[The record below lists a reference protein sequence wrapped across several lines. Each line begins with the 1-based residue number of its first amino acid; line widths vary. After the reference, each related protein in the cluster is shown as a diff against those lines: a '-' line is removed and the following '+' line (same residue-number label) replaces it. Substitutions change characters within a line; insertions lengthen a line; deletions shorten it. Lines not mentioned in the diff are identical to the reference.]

1 MGSTYFESESQV
13 IPDMLLLIVEV
24 ISEFHTATCKSQN
37 EESGNGMRGILEC
50 EKSGWE
56 RGRLRVGAWGIRVG
70 TRGIKVGTRGIRV
83 GMRGLGVGMRG
94 IRRGMVAHGVFTCPS
109 PSNGVSPHFT
119 IEPPPSVPYTYF
131 FIRTL
136 IKIETLIRTLPPGK
150 QIRITTPEF

>member
-37 EESGNGMRGILEC
+37 EESGNGMRGIWER
-50 EKSGWE
+50 EKSWWE
-56 RGRLRVGAWGIRVG
+56 RGRIRVGAWGIM
-70 TRGIKVGTRGIRV
+70 VGTRGIRV
-83 GMRGLGVGMRG
+83 GMRGMGVGMRG
-94 IRRGMVAHGVFTCPS
+94 IRVGMVAHGVFTCPS

>member
-37 EESGNGMRGILEC
+37 EESGNGMRGIWER

-56 RGRLRVGAWGIRVG
+56 RGRIRVGAWGIMVG
-70 TRGIKVGTRGIRV
+70 TPGIRV
-83 GMRGLGVGMRG
+83 GMRGMGVGMRG
-94 IRRGMVAHGVFTCPS
+94 IRVGMVAHGVFTCPS

-136 IKIETLIRTLPPGK
+136 IKIQTLIRTLPPGK
-150 QIRITTPEF
+150 EIRITTPEF

>member
-37 EESGNGMRGILEC
+37 EESGNGMRGILER
-50 EKSGWE
+50 EKSGLE
-56 RGRLRVGAWGIRVG
+56 RGRIRVGAWGIRVE

-83 GMRGLGVGMRG
+83 GMRGMGVGMRG
-94 IRRGMVAHGVFTCPS
+94 IRMGMVAHGVFTCPS

-119 IEPPPSVPYTYF
+119 IEPPPCSLH
-131 FIRTL
+131 IL
-136 IKIETLIRTLPPGK
+136 LH
-150 QIRITTPEF
+150 

>member
-37 EESGNGMRGILEC
+37 EESGNGMRGIWER

-56 RGRLRVGAWGIRVG
+56 RGRIRVGAWGIM
-70 TRGIKVGTRGIRV
+70 VGTRGIRV
-83 GMRGLGVGMRG
+83 GMRGMGVGMRG
-94 IRRGMVAHGVFTCPS
+94 IRVGMVAHGVFTCPS

-136 IKIETLIRTLPPGK
+136 IKIQTLIRTLPPGK
-150 QIRITTPEF
+150 EIRITTPEF

>member
-37 EESGNGMRGILEC
+37 EESGNGMRGIWER

-56 RGRLRVGAWGIRVG
+56 RGRIRVGAWGIMVG
-70 TRGIKVGTRGIRV
+70 TPGIRV
-83 GMRGLGVGMRG
+83 GMRGMGVGMRG
-94 IRRGMVAHGVFTCPS
+94 IRVGMVAHGVFTCPS